1 VVKRILIGSMVLFV
15 TTAGCKAATDDLRP
29 VEPVES
35 ITPAPVVPVV
45 PVPVEPQVVVPPLQQ
60 QVLPPP
66 VEPEVYYK
74 NCSSARAAGAA
85 PVYAGD
91 PGYRPALDR
100 DGDGI
105 GCE

>member
-1 VVKRILIGSMVLFV
+1 MVKRILIGSVVLFV
-15 TTAGCKAATDDLRP
+15 TAVGCKAATDDPRP

-35 ITPAPVVPVV
+35 ITPAPVVPV
-45 PVPVEPQVVVPPLQQ
+45 PVEPQVVAPPLQQ

-85 PVYAGD
+85 PVYSGD
-91 PGYRPALDR
+91 PGYRLALDR